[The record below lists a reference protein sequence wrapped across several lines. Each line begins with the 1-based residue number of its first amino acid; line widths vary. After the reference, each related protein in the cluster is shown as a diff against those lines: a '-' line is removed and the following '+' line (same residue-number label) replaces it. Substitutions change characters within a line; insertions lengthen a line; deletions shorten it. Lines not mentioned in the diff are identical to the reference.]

1 VVRVLDTGSRVVRQE
16 SRRLEVPA
24 GERRDVVVL
33 GALPAGSPVHFV
45 DARLEGAGGAL
56 LAQNLY
62 WLPAQP
68 DVLDWEKSQWFYT
81 PTSRFADLT
90 AVTRLPPAPLAV
102 SHRFL
107 RRGAEG
113 YEVEVTLHN
122 PGPTLAF
129 FVELAV
135 VRGRSGELAV
145 PIRWDDNYISL
156 LPGERRTLHA
166 TIPAHA
172 LGGEQPALR
181 WQGINVPAGP

>member
-1 VVRVLDTGSRVVRQE
+1 
-16 SRRLEVPA
+16 
-24 GERRDVVVL
+24 
-33 GALPAGSPVHFV
+33 VHFV
-45 DARLEGAGGAL
+45 DARLEGADGAL

-62 WLPAQP
+62 WLPAEP

-90 AVTRLPPAPLAV
+90 ALTHLPPAPLVV
-102 SHRFL
+102 SHRF

-113 YEVEVTLHN
+113 HELEVTLHN
-122 PGPTLAF
+122 PGSTLAF

-135 VRGRSGELAV
+135 VRARSGELAV

-156 LPGERRTLHA
+156 LPGERRTLRA
-166 TIPAHA
+166 IIPAHA
-172 LGGEQPALR
+172 LGGDQPALR

>member
-1 VVRVLDTGSRVVRQE
+1 VLDTGSRVVRQE

-33 GALPAGSPVHFV
+33 GALPPGSPVHFV
-45 DARLEGAGGAL
+45 DARLEGADGAL

-62 WLPAQP
+62 WLPAEP
-68 DVLDWEKSQWFYT
+68 DVLDWEKSEWFYT

-90 AVTRLPPAPLAV
+90 ALTRLPPAPLEV
-102 SHRFL
+102 SHRF
-107 RRGAEG
+107 RRAEEG
-113 YEVEVTLHN
+113 HEAEVTLHN

-135 VRGRSGELAV
+135 VRATSGELAV
-145 PIRWDDNYISL
+145 PVRWDDNYVSL
-156 LPGERRTLHA
+156 LPGERRTLRA
-166 TIPAHA
+166 VIPAHA